1 MKLKEGDAQLRIG
14 DVGSS
19 FNFIIFELVLL
30 FDENCVKT
38 KYFLQESREEA
49 DNKVEQAGE
58 EGEEGS

>member
-1 MKLKEGDAQLRIG
+1 M
-14 DVGSS
+14 GSS
-19 FNFIIFELVLL
+19 FNFVIFEIVVL